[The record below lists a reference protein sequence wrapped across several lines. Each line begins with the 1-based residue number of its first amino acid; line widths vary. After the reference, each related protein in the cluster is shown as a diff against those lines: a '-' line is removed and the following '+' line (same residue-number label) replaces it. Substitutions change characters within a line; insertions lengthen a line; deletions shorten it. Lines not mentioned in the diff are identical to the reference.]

1 MPVCYRSG
9 LLEHDDYVDI
19 VATAR
24 PYLRGAVPPQQPV
37 IVPPG
42 FEHCWYEQRNG
53 SYNLAYWLLLMLL
66 LILILFTLDLL
77 PNLLKEWDTP
87 PPPFL
92 TGWFCFFLIA
102 GSVVLGLS
110 WILVIV
116 REYRAL
122 TAAMPLLLRA
132 ADRDGLHFYYR
143 NGCIHSLAWQD
154 IRDMRRVHISGNHSH
169 DALDLHDRLGHCYRI
184 DSLQIMQN
192 YDYDLVLTETLDLF
206 TAIRADKALPP
217 LSASEITHV
226 LLGERI
232 LFWIN
237 TPLACF
243 FISAAIQR
251 SLHMQTRLTVQF
263 DVLFPFL
270 FIAQGALNVIVP
282 LFSLFIRHIHPAV
295 IRIGDITQCKADL
308 YLHDGF
314 LQLVQGVGG
323 VQVHSVVF
331 IREAGGDGIL
341 QCGAGFQKLHH
352 GKVEGMQVI
361 LLFLV
366 HRAVLLPDN
375 LLLQRLDAL
384 VLVSEDAGGSLGLGA
399 LLVQF
404 LLHRLFFLDVTGA
417 HVGNKIDD
425 GVLVADGGF
434 QFTNHDLLITG
445 IQLTQLA

>member
-1 MPVCYRSG
+1 MVAVAVVWLRSVPLPASPRLYRPQFLPRPRVVCDPRGITLHGAFGRIRHQWRWAALADVRYQRGMQRGLLLEPRQGVPVCYRSG

-92 TGWFCFFLIA
+92 MGWFCFFLIA

-206 TAIRADKALPP
+206 TAIRAGKALPP

-237 TPLACF
+237 IPLACF

-251 SLHMQTRLTVQF
+251 SLHMQTWLTVQF

-282 LFSLFIRHIHPAV
+282 LFSLFIREKF
-295 IRIGDITQCKADL
+295 RRK
-308 YLHDGF
+308 
-314 LQLVQGVGG
+314 
-323 VQVHSVVF
+323 
-331 IREAGGDGIL
+331 
-341 QCGAGFQKLHH
+341 
-352 GKVEGMQVI
+352 
-361 LLFLV
+361 
-366 HRAVLLPDN
+366 
-375 LLLQRLDAL
+375 
-384 VLVSEDAGGSLGLGA
+384 
-399 LLVQF
+399 
-404 LLHRLFFLDVTGA
+404 
-417 HVGNKIDD
+417 
-425 GVLVADGGF
+425 
-434 QFTNHDLLITG
+434 
-445 IQLTQLA
+445 